1 MSAMRRILGP
11 ILGLALLSALTAVP
25 ATANAFPDTIDLP
38 AGWQPEG
45 ITSNGT
51 TLYVGSLVDGAIWRG
66 TLQSGSGD
74 TFIEGIDGQMAVGID
89 YEDAHDRLWVA
100 GGNNHTVRVY
110 DATSGEL
117 LETYTFESGFINDVV
132 ATEDAVYATDSNIQQ
147 LIVIPL
153 GANGELPAPGDAT
166 TIELGGEIE
175 YAAGFN
181 ANGIAWARGWLMIV
195 QSNLGLVFKVDP
207 ETGEGTQIEL
217 TGPAGDFLVTMGDG
231 IEVHGNTLAVVRNFA
246 NEVATFTLNGQL
258 TAGVLIDQITSDD
271 FAIPTTATW
280 AAGDLWAV
288 NSRFD
293 VENPP
298 PDLAYWITRVPG
310 L

>member
-1 MSAMRRILGP
+1 MRRILGP
-11 ILGLALLSALTAVP
+11 ILGLALVSALTAVP
-25 ATANAFPDTIDLP
+25 ATARAFPDQINLP
-38 AGWQPEG
+38 PGWQPEG

-51 TLYVGSLVDGAIWRG
+51 TLYVGSLVDGAVWRG
-66 TLQSGSGD
+66 TLQSGTGD
-74 TFIEGIDGQMAVGID
+74 TFIEGVEGQMAVGID

-110 DATSGEL
+110 DASSGEL
-117 LETYTFESGFINDVV
+117 LETYTFDSGFINDIV

-153 GANGELPAPGDAT
+153 GANGELPAPADAT
-166 TIELGGEIE
+166 TIELGGDIHYEG
-175 YAAGFN
+175 GFN
-181 ANGIAWARGWLMIV
+181 ANGITWARGSLIIV
-195 QSNLGLVFKVDP
+195 QSNVGLVFKVDP
-207 ETGEGTQIEL
+207 ATGDGTQIEL
-217 TGPAGDFLVTMGDG
+217 TGPAGEFSVVNGDG
-231 IEVHGNTLAVVRNFA
+231 IEVRGNSLAVVRNFN
-246 NEVATFTLNGQL
+246 NEVATFKLNGQL
-258 TAGVLIDQITSDD
+258 TAGVLTDQITSGG

-293 VENPP
+293 VMNPP
-298 PDLAYWITRVPG
+298 PNLPYWITRVPG

>member
-1 MSAMRRILGP
+1 MRRILGP
-11 ILGLALLSALTAVP
+11 IVGLALVGVLAAAPASANP
-25 ATANAFPDTIDLP
+25 FPDQIDLP

-45 ITSNGT
+45 ITSDGT
-51 TLYVGSLVDGAIWRG
+51 TLYVGSLVNGAIWRG
-66 TLQSGSGD
+66 TLQSGSGAL
-74 TFIEGIDGQMAVGID
+74 FIDGVEGQMAVGID
-89 YEDAHDRLWVA
+89 YEDANDRLWVA

-110 DATSGEL
+110 DASTGEL
-117 LETYTFESGFINDVV
+117 LETYTFDSGFINDVV
-132 ATEDAVYATDSNIQQ
+132 ATENAVYATDSNIQQ

-175 YAAGFN
+175 YVENQFN
-181 ANGIAWARGWLMIV
+181 ANGIAWARGSLIIV
-195 QSNLGLVFKVDP
+195 QSNVGLVFTVDP

-217 TGPAGDFLVTMGDG
+217 TGPAGEFLVTMGDG

-246 NEVATFTLNGQL
+246 NEVATFTLNGRL
-258 TAGVLIDQITSDD
+258 NAGVLTDQIHSDD

-288 NSRFD
+288 NARFD
-293 VENPP
+293 VEDPP
-298 PDLAYWITRVPG
+298 PDLSYWITRVPG

>member
-1 MSAMRRILGP
+1 MRRILGP
-11 ILGLALLSALTAVP
+11 MLGLALLSALTAVP
-25 ATANAFPDTIDLP
+25 ATAKPFPDQIDLP
-38 AGWQPEG
+38 PGWMPEG

-51 TLYVGSLVDGAIWRG
+51 TLYVGSLRDGAIWRG
-66 TLQSGSGD
+66 TLKSASGS
-74 TFIEGIDGQMAVGID
+74 TFIEGVVGRTAVGID

-110 DATSGEL
+110 DASTGEL
-117 LETYTFESGFINDVV
+117 LETYTFDSGFINDVV
-132 ATEDAVYATDSNIQQ
+132 ATDDAVYATDSNIQQ

-153 GANGELPAPGDAT
+153 GADGELPAPGDAT

-181 ANGIAWARGWLMIV
+181 ANGITWARGWLILF

-217 TGPAGDFLVTMGDG
+217 TGPAGEFLVTMGDG
-231 IEVHGNTLAVVRNFA
+231 IEVRGNKLTVVRNFA
-246 NEVATFTLNGQL
+246 NEVATFKLNGKL
-258 TAGVLIDQITSDD
+258 TAGALTDQIHSDG

-293 VENPP
+293 VEDPP
-298 PDLAYWITRVPG
+298 PDLPYWITRVPG

>member
-1 MSAMRRILGP
+1 MRRILGP
-11 ILGLALLSALTAVP
+11 IVGLALIGVLAAAP
-25 ATANAFPDTIDLP
+25 ATANSFPDTIDLP

-45 ITSNGT
+45 ITSDGT
-51 TLYVGSLVDGAIWRG
+51 TLYVGSLVNGAIWRG
-66 TLQSGSGD
+66 TLPSGTGD
-74 TFIEGIDGQMAVGID
+74 TFIEGVDGQMAVGID

-110 DATSGEL
+110 DASTGEL
-117 LETYTFESGFINDVV
+117 LETYTFDSGFINDVV
-132 ATEDAVYATDSNIQQ
+132 ATDDAVYATDSNIQQ

-153 GANGELPAPGDAT
+153 GANGELPAPADAT
-166 TIELGGEIE
+166 TIELGGQIE
-175 YAAGFN
+175 YIGGFN
-181 ANGIAWARGWLMIV
+181 ANGITWARGWLIIV
-195 QSNLGLVFKVDP
+195 QSNVGLVYKVDP

-217 TGPAGDFLVTMGDG
+217 TGPAGEFLVTMGDG

-246 NEVATFTLNGQL
+246 NEVATFKLNGQL
-258 TAGVLIDQITSDD
+258 TAGVLTDQITSVD

-288 NSRFD
+288 NARFD
-293 VENPP
+293 VEEPP
-298 PDLAYWITRVPG
+298 PDLPYWITRVPG